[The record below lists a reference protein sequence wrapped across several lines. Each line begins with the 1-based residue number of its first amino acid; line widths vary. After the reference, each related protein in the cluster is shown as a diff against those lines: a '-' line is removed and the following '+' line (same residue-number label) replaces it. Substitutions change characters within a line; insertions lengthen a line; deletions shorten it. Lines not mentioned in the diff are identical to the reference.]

1 VNMQSFSIIAAVSE
15 SSNGIG
21 LNNKLPWGRIIG
33 DMVHFKK
40 TTENGV
46 IIMGRKTWESLPFR
60 PLKDRV
66 NIVLSKTMPPR
77 KTSSDPYFVFPTF
90 EEAMSFVSS
99 TFGSE
104 KQVFVIGG
112 SDVYYKTIYLNACKK
127 LFLTIVKEEGFDAMF
142 DAFFPEVPG
151 EYEVELESDI
161 ITENNYK
168 YKFVNYKR
176 IRENDV
182 ESNFCFICGDEINM
196 HSQLCSRCVR
206 K

>member
-1 VNMQSFSIIAAVSE
+1 MQSFSIIAAVSE

-21 LNNKLPWGRIIG
+21 LNNKLPWGRIMG

-46 IIMGRKTWESLPFR
+46 IIMGRKTFESLPFR

-66 NIVLSKTMPPR
+66 NIVLSKTMPQR
-77 KTSSDPYFVFPTF
+77 KTPSDPYFVIPSF
-90 EEAMSFVSS
+90 EEAMAFVSS
-99 TFGSE
+99 TFGGE

-127 LFLTIVKEEGFDAMF
+127 LFLTIIKEEGFDALF
-142 DAFFPEVPG
+142 DAYFPEVPE
-151 EYEVELESDI
+151 EYEVVQESEI
-161 ITENNYK
+161 ISENNYK
-168 YKFVNYKR
+168 YKFVNYHR
-176 IRENDV
+176 IRDSGE
-182 ESNFCFICGDEINM
+182 ESNFCFICGDEISMN
-196 HSQLCSRCVR
+196 SQMCSRCVR